1 LVAASPG
8 SRRVPE
14 CCSLAAGRGY
24 NGGVIKIG
32 RPTDVCGMHV
42 DRCSFQREQPVAE
55 DSLHLG
61 HKVPLPC
68 PTPAWL
74 GEEVKPCIEKKGRES
89 FLKARLLAHI
99 SSQILH
105 IEALN
110 GAKTHRNSYRAQRKA
125 QLRAHFHHSHGQ
137 DFPLLPKQP
146 LTDRG
151 AQRWRAQCPQDS
163 SITQWH
169 RSQRLWHVGQL
180 VGSAL
185 P

>member
-1 LVAASPG
+1 
-8 SRRVPE
+8 
-14 CCSLAAGRGY
+14 
-24 NGGVIKIG
+24 
-32 RPTDVCGMHV
+32 MHV
-42 DRCSFQREQPVAE
+42 ARCSFQRKQPVAE
-55 DSLHLG
+55 DGLHLG
-61 HKVPLPC
+61 HKVPLSC

-74 GEEVKPCIEKKGRES
+74 GEGVKPCIEKKGRES

-110 GAKTHRNSYRAQRKA
+110 GAKTHRNSYRAQRRA
-125 QLRAHFHHSHGQ
+125 QRRARFHHSHGQ

-169 RSQRLWHVGQL
+169 RLKGSGTWGQL

-185 P
+185 PLSRGAALSSAAHNK